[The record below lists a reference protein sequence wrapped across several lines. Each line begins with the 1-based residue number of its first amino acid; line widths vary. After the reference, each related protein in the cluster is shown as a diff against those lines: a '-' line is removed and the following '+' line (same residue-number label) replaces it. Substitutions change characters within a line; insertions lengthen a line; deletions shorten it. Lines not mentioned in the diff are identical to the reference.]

1 MPTINVY
8 DTSGKKLSKMTLPKE
23 IFGVK
28 PNEFL
33 IAQAV
38 RVYLANQRKAKPKTK
53 SRSEVQASGR
63 KIWRQKGTGRARH
76 GDRKAPIFVK
86 GGIAH
91 GPTGEEDFK
100 LKMSQKMRRLAL
112 FSSLSSKCKGKE
124 MIVLD
129 GLEKIKPKTKEMA
142 KVIQKLKLKNQKD
155 DSKELGKAKLK
166 ISFVLPSVIENIIR
180 AGRNIPHV
188 SFLQANLLN
197 TYEVLNGGMLVF
209 MKPSIKVLKDTFLKK
224 NS

>member
-1 MPTINVY
+1 MPTIDIY
-8 DTSGKKLSKMTLPKE
+8 DTNGKKLKKMTLPKE

-38 RVYLANQRKAKPKTK
+38 RVYLANQRQASAKTK
-53 SRSEVQASGR
+53 SRGEVKASGR

-91 GPTGEEDFK
+91 GPTGMENFK
-100 LKMSQKMRRLAL
+100 LKMSKKMKKLAL
-112 FSSLSSKCKGKE
+112 FSALSSKFKDKKV
-124 MIVLD
+124 IVID
-129 GLEKIKPKTKEMA
+129 GLEKIKPKTKEMG
-142 KVIQKLKLKNQKD
+142 KITKNLKLKAK
-155 DSKELGKAKLK
+155 GK
-166 ISFVLPSVIENIIR
+166 ITFVLPSVIENVIR
-180 AGRNIPHV
+180 AGRNIPDAG
-188 SFLQANLLN
+188 FLQAKLLN

-209 MKPSIKVLKDTFLKK
+209 MKESVGAMEETFLKSK
-224 NS
+224 KRRIGEGY